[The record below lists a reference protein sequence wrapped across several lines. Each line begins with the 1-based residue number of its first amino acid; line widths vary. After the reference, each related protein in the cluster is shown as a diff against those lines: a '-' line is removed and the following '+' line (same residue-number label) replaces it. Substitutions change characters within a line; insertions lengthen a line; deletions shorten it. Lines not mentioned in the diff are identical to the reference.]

1 MTASTHRFRHL
12 DRHRWHMHRYPAT
25 KLVLRD
31 WLAADRTAA
40 GNRRTF
46 YSYLRTTLDFNIAG
60 LVLIRFYG
68 YGWIIVL
75 GVCFLAASVFLA
87 AYAVHRFFTVRRH
100 YFQFQREFANAFPAC
115 LVRVDHSVQAQ
126 N

>member
-1 MTASTHRFRHL
+1 
-12 DRHRWHMHRYPAT
+12 MHRYPAT

-87 AYAVHRFFTVRRH
+87 AYAVHRFLRCADTIFNSSGNLPTL
-100 YFQFQREFANAFPAC
+100 FPHVWC
-115 LVRVDHSVQAQ
+115 EWIIRSKLRSSHTGD
-126 N
+126 